1 MVNENNTV
9 VEQSLPEGEIMNQ
22 EHLYKSDI
30 KRTLDR
36 YAGTGTYEKL
46 ISNPITDLAIGTALK
61 LTGFSTSVSF
71 AATAL
76 SWAASDL
83 MSKQQSWW
91 NDSLIM
97 ILEGDISCVRVT
109 HIRNTVSDYPAAYLI
124 IERM

>member
-109 HIRNTVSDYPAAYLI
+109 HIRNTVSDYLAAYLI